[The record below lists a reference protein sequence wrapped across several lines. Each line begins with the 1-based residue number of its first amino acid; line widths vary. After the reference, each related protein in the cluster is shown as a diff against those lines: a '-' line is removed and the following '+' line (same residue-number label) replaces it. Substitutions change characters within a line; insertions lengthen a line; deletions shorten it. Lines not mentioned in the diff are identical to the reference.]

1 MSLCVHRTI
10 WMLKAGRSMRFVVFG
25 MPRFLAQQ
33 LQTTDATDRS
43 ILRKQ
48 VKDGKILRAGKGIW
62 T

>member
-1 MSLCVHRTI
+1 
-10 WMLKAGRSMRFVVFG
+10 MLKAGRSMRFVVFG

-48 VKDGKILRAGKGIW
+48 VKDGKIR
-62 T
+62 